1 VEGSDRVRRAALGN
15 DVARATFALT
25 ALRADAK
32 FELHFVE
39 GHAGARMTCDFAVGD
54 SAANANDHGGDGA
67 LAGWLMKA

>member
-1 VEGSDRVRRAALGN
+1 MEGSDGMRRAALGD
-15 DVARATFALT
+15 DVARATFTLA

-39 GHAGARMTCDFAVGD
+39 GHAGARVTRDFAVGD

-67 LAGWLMKA
+67 LAGWLKKA